1 MGFLYRLDFASGKSY
16 VGITNG
22 TMKQRLRN
30 HKKKLQQDYD
40 LALYRAWRKYG
51 EPRVTVLARAD
62 KDYLMEIEPKAII
75 AYGTRVP
82 GGYNLTAGGAPV
94 MLWHSQE
101 TKDKIGAL
109 STGRV
114 CSDETRAKI
123 SAANLGHPVLPET
136 RAKMSMAHMGKILS
150 PEHCA
155 KLSEAHMGQS
165 RPCSPETREKISES
179 NIGRGFTSRQRAGL
193 LAANLG
199 RKWEPDAIA
208 TRKVAIAA
216 GRARA
221 KEMRNAMAM
230 VMEGAR

>member
-1 MGFLYRLDFASGKSY
+1 MGFLYKLDFASGKSY

-22 TMKQRLRN
+22 TMDRRLRN

-51 EPRVTVLARAD
+51 EPRVTVLAMAD
-62 KDYLMEIEPKAII
+62 KDYLLELEPKAIV

-82 GGYNLTAGGAPV
+82 TGYNLTAGGLPA

-101 TKDKIGAL
+101 TRDKIGAAGK
-109 STGRV
+109 GRIV
-114 CSDETRAKI
+114 SAETRAKHSAAMLGRSVSPEARAKI
-123 SAANLGHPVLPET
+123 SAAH
-136 RAKMSMAHMGKILS
+136 AGKTLS
-150 PEHCA
+150 EEHCA

-165 RPCSPETREKISES
+165 RPCSPETRIKISES
-179 NIGRGFTSRQRAGL
+179 NVGRGFTPRQRAGL

-208 TRKVAIAA
+208 MRKVAIAA
-216 GRARA
+216 GRSRA

>member
-16 VGITNG
+16 IGITNG
-22 TMKQRLRN
+22 TMKRRLRS
-30 HKKKLQQDYD
+30 HRKKLQQKSDF
-40 LALYRAWRKYG
+40 ALYRAWRKYG
-51 EPRVTVLARAD
+51 EPNVVTLVRAD
-62 KDYLMEIEPKAII
+62 KDYLMEIEPKAIV

-82 GGYNLTAGGAPV
+82 NGYNLTAGGFPA

-101 TKDKIGAL
+101 TRDKIGAAGK
-109 STGRV
+109 GRV
-114 CSDETRAKI
+114 CSAETRAKI

-136 RAKMSMAHMGKILS
+136 RAKMSMVHMGKILS

-165 RPCSPETREKISES
+165 RPCSPETRIKISES
-179 NIGRGFTSRQRAGL
+179 NVGRGFTSRQRAGL

-216 GRARA
+216 GLARA